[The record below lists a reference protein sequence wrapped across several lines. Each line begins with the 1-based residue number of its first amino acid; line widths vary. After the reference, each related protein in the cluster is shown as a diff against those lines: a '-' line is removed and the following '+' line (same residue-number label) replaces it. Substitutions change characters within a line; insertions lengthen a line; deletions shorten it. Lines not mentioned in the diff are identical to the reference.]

1 MVTPKASI
9 DRFEVK
15 GVRNNLALLVW
26 ERKVYG
32 KLSAKPHQCFI

>member
-9 DRFEVK
+9 DRFEVE
-15 GVRNNLALLVW
+15 GVRNNLAYLVS

-32 KLSAKPHQCFI
+32 NSGLCLQQ

>member
-9 DRFEVK
+9 DRFKVK
-15 GVRNNLALLVW
+15 GDRNNLAYLVW

-32 KLSAKPHQCFI
+32 NSGLCLQQ